1 MSRVPVLFFANKQDL
16 PSSLSA
22 VETMQALGLS
32 EIKDRPWQIVAS
44 NALTGEGL
52 SAGIDW
58 VSEFLKKK

>member
-1 MSRVPVLFFANKQDL
+1 
-16 PSSLSA
+16 
-22 VETMQALGLS
+22 MQALGLS